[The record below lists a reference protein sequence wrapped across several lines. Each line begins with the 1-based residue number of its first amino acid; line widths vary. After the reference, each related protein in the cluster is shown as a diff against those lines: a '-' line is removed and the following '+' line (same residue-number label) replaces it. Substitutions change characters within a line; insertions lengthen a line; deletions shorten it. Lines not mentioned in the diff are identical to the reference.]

1 MMLLKSTHRQIVFVI
16 GREIQVLK
24 LCPGDRDYSTNV
36 SDWSTPLILFSCTQL
51 PLQQID
57 NKTTCF
63 HTSSMVTY
71 QQEEEAVIGGNGEAI
86 QATMAL
92 GSIIHYIHAR
102 LISLLQ

>member
-1 MMLLKSTHRQIVFVI
+1 M
-16 GREIQVLK
+16 LK

-36 SDWSTPLILFSCTQL
+36 SDWSTPLILFLCTQL
-51 PLQQID
+51 PLQQVD
-57 NKTTCF
+57 NKPICF

-71 QQEEEAVIGGNGEAI
+71 QQEEEALLGGTGEAI

-92 GSIIHYIHAR
+92 GSIIHYIQIGR